1 MITGTAAS
9 SSRRTRYPRLV
20 IALVFLRPAL
30 EASAFIGFVFP
41 GDVAVIVGGVAAW
54 RGTVPLWAVITAAVA
69 VAVDS
74 AGYLIGRMWGE
85 GLLHGSSGWFP
96 VIDGHL
102 DKRLESA
109 RAYRRTVKGA

>member
-9 SSRRTRYPRLV
+9 SSRRTRYPWLV
-20 IALVFLRPAL
+20 IALMFLRPAL

-54 RGTVPLWAVITAAVA
+54 RGTVPLRAVITAAVA

-74 AGYLIGRMWGE
+74 AGYLIGRRWE
-85 GLLHGSSGWFP
+85 EAAGSSGRFP
-96 VIDGHL
+96 VIRHPL
-102 DKRLESA
+102 DKHLESA
-109 RAYRRTVKGA
+109 RAYRRTVRDA